1 MNRLIHFS
9 LLIILVSSVLL
20 AHPGVGIV
28 MDSQGNVYY
37 TDLTHIWKISPEG
50 EQNIAV
56 PNVHTHQL
64 YLDENNFLY
73 GEHEWYNGEDVDT
86 WGNYTWVL
94 SPEGKFTKLKEVEG
108 FLDNNTLVRDGAGN
122 SFWSKKHDD
131 YQLVYQQSMNGN
143 NTLYSS
149 HHFDDIRWM
158 YFSKAD
164 NHLYV
169 VDNLEIKKIAPS
181 GDVVVVA
188 DDLKE
193 ETPPFAGVADRHY
206 LFGLWTDEQATVY
219 VAVFGAGKVKRIGK
233 GGKTITVFES
243 EDGWSPCGGMTDPD
257 GTLWVL
263 EFSEDNRTRVSSI
276 GEEGTQITYMV
287 AN

>member
-1 MNRLIHFS
+1 MNRLILFS
-9 LLIILVSSVLL
+9 LLIILVSSVLS

-37 TDLTHIWKISPEG
+37 TDLTHIWKISPQG
-50 EQNIAV
+50 EQTIAV
-56 PNVHTHQL
+56 PNVHTHEL
-64 YLDENNFLY
+64 YLDEKDNLY
-73 GEHEWYNGEDVDT
+73 GEHEWYNGEATDT

-108 FLDNNTLVRDGAGN
+108 FLENNTLVRDGTGN

-131 YQLVYQQSMNGN
+131 YRLVYQQSMNGN

-164 NHLYV
+164 NHLYI
-169 VDNLEIKKIAPS
+169 VDNLEIKKIATS
-181 GDVVVVA
+181 GDVEVVA

-193 ETPPFAGVADRHY
+193 ETPPFAGVANRHY
-206 LFGLWTDEQATVY
+206 LFGLWTDEEATVY
-219 VAVFGAGKVKRIGK
+219 VAVYGAGKVKRIGK
-233 GGKTITVFES
+233 GGKTTTEFES
-243 EDGWSPCGGMTDPD
+243 EDGWSPCGGLIDPD
-257 GTLWVL
+257 GMLWVL
-263 EFSEDNRTRVSSI
+263 EFSEDNKTRVSKI
-276 GEEGTQITYMV
+276 DKDGKRYLFGE
-287 AN
+287 